1 MAQGMLDEKQS
12 SESRTRLLMLPPARV
27 LAAVDFSESSRSALS
42 CAARLA
48 QQYGAELHILHVP
61 HPLLSGASDVHGA
74 SINGHTR
81 GAMIDFALS
90 APPASMCTPQH
101 HVVPGDA
108 PSVIRDVAHRESCD
122 VVVVG
127 VHGLS
132 GDDPFPYGTTTEAL
146 LRDADLPLLVVADE
160 WDPVQ
165 ARSKGLAGTGPVIAA
180 LDFTCPSIA
189 AATAGA
195 DLAASLQTG
204 LLLVHVVTPLQAP
217 APCRDEVEAIV
228 QRQVVEASARMA
240 QIEPAF
246 RARVP
251 VECRVEVGAVAPT
264 LADFARTMP
273 TAILVLGRARHS
285 REYGPPGTIASR
297 VLARGRLPLLLQ
309 IPSR

>member
-1 MAQGMLDEKQS
+1 MI
-12 SESRTRLLMLPPARV
+12 PPARV

-61 HPLLSGASDVHGA
+61 HPLLSGATDAQGT
-74 SINGHTR
+74 SINAHTR
-81 GAMIDFALS
+81 EALSDFARS
-90 APPASMCTPQH
+90 TPPVSPCQTRH
-101 HVVPGDA
+101 HVVCGDA

-127 VHGLS
+127 AHGLS
-132 GDDPFPYGTTTEAL
+132 GDDAFPCGATTEAL
-146 LRDADLPLLVVADE
+146 LRNADLPLLVVADE
-160 WDPVQ
+160 WEPVQ
-165 ARSKGLAGTGPVIAA
+165 GRSKGLAGTGPVIAA

-195 DLAASLQTG
+195 QLAARLRTG

-217 APCRDEVEAIV
+217 ALWRDEVESIV
-228 QRQVVEASARMA
+228 RRQVDDARARMA
-240 QIEPAF
+240 QIEPALK
-246 RARVP
+246 ATVP

-264 LADFARTMP
+264 LADIAHTMP
-273 TAILVLGRARHS
+273 TAMLVLGRAMRS

-297 VLARGRLPLLLQ
+297 VLARGRAPLLLQ
-309 IPSR
+309 IPPR